1 MNSCCRR
8 FFWGNSIK
16 VPLVAW
22 KDICLPQSLGG
33 LGVKS
38 AALFNKAALAKL
50 GWICLTDSSNWWAQ
64 IMLKKYLKNEGF
76 LVTAK
81 KTSHSSTWK
90 AILEARFV
98 LHKGIRW
105 IVGNGQSIPFWTANW
120 VFPFPLLDLIHVFLR
135 NNLNLNAKVSD
146 FIQNQAWNYDKL
158 SQVIDDD
165 VIEKILTIPLPFYPL
180 QDKLIWGP
188 APNGNFSI
196 KSAYNLQVQDEQSHP
211 KAPILKK
218 MWSLI
223 LPPKVKLFSWL
234 LIRKR
239 LQVRS
244 HLYKFLPN
252 INPECPLCKNH
263 METINHLFFK
273 CQFALNIW
281 RCTYFS
287 LTMLI
292 RILMALSGWLCY
304 LIPRLPMAH
313 MFFPKLFFYAGKS
326 GKPGTTAFLKTSIPI
341 QLEPS
346 LTPSRL
352 WDRGLPLSC
361 SVPFYFDLV
370 GPACPRGFRL

>member
-1 MNSCCRR
+1 M
-8 FFWGNSIK
+8 
-16 VPLVAW
+16 V
-22 KDICLPQSLGG
+22 
-33 LGVKS
+33 
-38 AALFNKAALAKL
+38 
-50 GWICLTDSSNWWAQ
+50 
-64 IMLKKYLKNEGF
+64 KKYLKNEGF

-90 AILEARFV
+90 AILEARSV

-146 FIQNQAWNYDKL
+146 FIQNQTWNYDKL

-165 VIEKILTIPLPFYPL
+165 VIEKILTIPLPLSPL
-180 QDKLIWGP
+180 PNKLIWGP

-196 KSAYNLQVQDEQSHP
+196 KSAYNLQLQDEQSHP
-211 KAPILKK
+211 KAPFLKK
-218 MWSLI
+218 MWSLT

-263 METINHLFFK
+263 METINHLFFE
-273 CQFALNIW
+273 CQFAVNIW
-281 RCTYFS
+281 RCTYFFPNY
-287 LTMLI
+287 I
-292 RILMALSGWLCY
+292 QQNFDGIEWMALLPHTKAADGPNALSKALLLCWQIWEARNNCIFKDIDPHPVKVLNVAGRIGLDY
-304 LIPRLPMAH
+304 WKINSCPPRLLSSYCEEISFKHIFREAN
-313 MFFPKLFFYAGKS
+313 F
-326 GKPGTTAFLKTSIPI
+326 TANAVASLGH
-341 QLEPS
+341 S

-352 WDRGLPLSC
+352 WDKGLPLSC
-361 SVPFYFDLV
+361 TVPFYFDLV
-370 GPACPRGFRL
+370 GPACPGGFRL